1 VKLVH
6 IHLRRVRVARSR
18 LAIVAVAIAAM
29 LVAMVGS
36 VAGAS
41 GSNSLAVKA
50 SEYTYQFKGHPKAG
64 WTEIDFQNAGVENHM
79 MEVVQLKPGVT
90 AKQLKAAALSEDQS
104 AFEKIAAPGASPN
117 GVPGTPN
124 LLSPKQHTSTMTQL
138 AAGHYGALC
147 FLPAPDG
154 SPHVAHGMVKVFDV
168 AKGKSSLKPPTSGV
182 IDTTISDSAITFPA
196 ENIGRNFTTKVTN
209 TGTTLHDFTLV
220 KINSGKTIDDVKSY
234 YDALFNG
241 QKPAGEA
248 PGELVGGILGL
259 EPGGTA
265 YLTQTLAAGH
275 YGYAS
280 TQGDAPNDDFTKG
293 LKGEFDVK

>member
-6 IHLRRVRVARSR
+6 IHLRHVRVARSR
-18 LAIVAVAIAAM
+18 LAIVAVASVAM
-29 LVAMVGS
+29 LVAMVSG
-36 VAGAS
+36 VAGAA

-50 SEYTYQFKGHPKAG
+50 SEYTYQFKGHPKSG
-64 WTEIDFQNAGVENHM
+64 WTEIDFQNSGVENHM
-79 MEVVQLKPGVT
+79 MEIVQLKPGVT

-265 YLTQTLAAGH
+265 YLIQTLPAGH

>member
-6 IHLRRVRVARSR
+6 IHLRRVRVAWSR
-18 LAIVAVAIAAM
+18 AAVVALVVVPLLLAMATS
-29 LVAMVGS
+29 G
-36 VAGAS
+36 AGAA
-41 GSNSLAVKA
+41 GSNSLVVKA
-50 SEYTYQFKGHPKAG
+50 SEYTYQFNGHAKSG
-64 WTEIDFQNAGVENHM
+64 WTEITFQNAGVENHM
-79 MEVVQLKPGVT
+79 MDVIQLKPGVT

-104 AFEKIAAPGASPN
+104 GFEKIAAPGASPD
-117 GVPGTPN
+117 GVPGTPD
-124 LLSPKQHTSTMTQL
+124 LLSPKQRTTTMTQL
-138 AAGHYGALC
+138 PAGHYGVLC

-168 AKGKSSLKPPTSGV
+168 AKAKSSLKPPTSGV
-182 IDTTISDSAITFPA
+182 IDTTITDSAITFPT
-196 ENIGRNFTTKVTN
+196 ENIGRNFTAKVTN

-220 KINSGKTIDDVKSY
+220 KINAGKTIDDVKGY
-234 YDALFNG
+234 FDALFNG

-248 PGELVGGILGL
+248 PGELVGGISGIT
-259 EPGGTA
+259 PGGTA
-265 YLTQTLAAGH
+265 YLTQTLPAGH